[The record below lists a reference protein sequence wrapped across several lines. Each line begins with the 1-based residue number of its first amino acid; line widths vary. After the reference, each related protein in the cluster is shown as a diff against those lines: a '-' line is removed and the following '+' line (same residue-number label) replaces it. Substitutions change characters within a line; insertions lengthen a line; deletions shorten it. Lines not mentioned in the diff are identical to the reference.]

1 MIPRAIENAVAGHI
15 QPSGL

>member
-1 MIPRAIENAVAGHI
+1 MIPRAIENAVAGHM